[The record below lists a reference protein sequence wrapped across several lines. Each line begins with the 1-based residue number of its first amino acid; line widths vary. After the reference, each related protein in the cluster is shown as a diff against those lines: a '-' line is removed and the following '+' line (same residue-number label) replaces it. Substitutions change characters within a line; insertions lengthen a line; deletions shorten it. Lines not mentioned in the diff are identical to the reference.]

1 MSQYSSPP
9 PGPGHEPQP
18 SYGPPPASG
27 HVPQQQYA
35 GHGPE
40 QQYAGQ
46 WHGRAPPPV
55 AKPVPVTA
63 LSRLAAILVV
73 LQLAG
78 GLLEGAGWLLP
89 RLVASS
95 PGQWIALGLSLV
107 YIVIVL
113 AALGVALAC
122 MIVAIVAFVRL
133 PPGRARTGALLLVTT
148 GAVASGAVTSNASG
162 DGLPQAV
169 AIGMTVLRGLGAL
182 VSIGLAIAGLMRL
195 RTNPSGRRP

>member
-9 PGPGHEPQP
+9 PSPGHDPQP
-18 SYGPPPASG
+18 SYGPPPS
-27 HVPQQQYA
+27 P
-35 GHGPE
+35 GHGPQ

-46 WHGRAPPPV
+46 WHGRTPPPV
-55 AKPVPVTA
+55 EKSAPVTA

-73 LQLAG
+73 L
-78 GLLEGAGWLLP
+78 LLVGALLKGAVWLLP
-89 RLVASS
+89 RLVESS

-107 YIVIVL
+107 YVVIL
-113 AALGVALAC
+113 LTTLGVALAC

-133 PPGRARTGALLLVTT
+133 PPGRARTGALLLVTA
-148 GAVASGAVTSNASG
+148 GAVASGAVTSGASG

-182 VSIGLAIAGLMRL
+182 VSIGLAITGLMRL
-195 RTNPSGRRP
+195 RTNPSDRRP